1 MFNNEILQEFIFD
14 CRMRKLSERT
24 VKGYNNNN
32 LALFRFIFN
41 EYGIEELEE
50 TNHTGLPVFSI
61 AVLKLQ

>member
-14 CRMRKLSERT
+14 CKMRKLSERT

-32 LALFRFIFN
+32 LALFRYIST

-50 TNHTGLPVFSI
+50 TNHI
-61 AVLKLQ
+61 Q